1 MPYTVCRSISKKQKN
16 DGFFKQL
23 VGAYGGRSMGKVS
36 STGVVI
42 KFKISK
48 KEAEKL
54 DDAISDGYG
63 LSRPDLCR
71 QAVKRYLLMLTPPY
85 DTDFETAVINIDSK
99 NAKSYHAY
107 AENGCYKCDITHAI
121 CDCITSTKDCRS
133 CVVPIEHRSSTNDVD
148 NEKT

>member
-1 MPYTVCRSISKKQKN
+1 
-16 DGFFKQL
+16 
-23 VGAYGGRSMGKVS
+23 MGKVS
-36 STGVVI
+36 STGVMI

-99 NAKSYHAY
+99 NAKSYHIY
-107 AENGCYKCDITHAI
+107 MQDGVYRCNITDAI
-121 CDCITSTKDCRS
+121 CDCIISEKDCRS
-133 CVVPIEHRSSTNDVD
+133 CVVPIEHRSSTNNDE
-148 NEKT
+148 NEKI